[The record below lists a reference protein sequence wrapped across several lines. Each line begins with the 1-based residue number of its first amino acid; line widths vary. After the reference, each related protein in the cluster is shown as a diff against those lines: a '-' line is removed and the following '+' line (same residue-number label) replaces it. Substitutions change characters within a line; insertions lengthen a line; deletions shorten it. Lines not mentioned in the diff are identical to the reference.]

1 MSSKIIAISNE
12 MFEGCSNLMKFEIPE
27 NVSSIGYYVFDS
39 VTSLDSIF
47 IPSRVTKIWEY
58 AFNNNP
64 NLTIYCEANE
74 KPADFDDTWNEGVK
88 ETKFGVTY
96 EQYLELTSK

>member
-1 MSSKIIAISNE
+1 
-12 MFEGCSNLMKFEIPE
+12 MFSILSLAWI
-27 NVSSIGYYVFDS
+27 VSLFPRV
-39 VTSLDSIF
+39 
-47 IPSRVTKIWEY
+47 SRKSGNTLSTIT
-58 AFNNNP
+58 P